1 MNVTL
6 MEEYLKLV
14 EVFDWEIEHFYN
26 CNRNSLSHAFIS
38 SGEKE
43 ELMQILDSGY
53 GPYLNH

>member
-26 CNRNSLSHAFIS
+26 CQNHANP
-38 SGEKE
+38 EKE
-43 ELMQILDSGY
+43 DDWFGQLKDQ
-53 GPYLNH
+53 